1 MTTSGNFEDVPR
13 QSDMVEVCYS
23 NEFNHLDEEV
33 SSTTS
38 DDFIVVS
45 KVFDLNTPLDE
56 DAIRRRL
63 QSYNS
68 TNNGVVS
75 IETHGNDK
83 IIPSAFSMQ
92 VEQLKLEQQQQHE
105 SDDSSSGDDEDEEG
119 DDNEDDNNEDDD
131 NEDTKEDE
139 ESSSE
144 RYYISFVYIPI
155 QSTFCCCY
163 FDKGIKSLL
172 QAFFDIFS
180 YQLNF
185 SIIFSRSFVKVPR
198 NDLSVNQQ
206 PIDSIPV
213 TPVIEPLIIS
223 ITEIQPQSDSS
234 SGRFTGVWSSPP
246 VTVGLVDRQP
256 LGSPTSP
263 VPPPTT
269 AEVVVDRQP
278 EPSSRAISD
287 GPDENVTFPP
297 SSQLSVTEPVA
308 ISCTTE
314 NMETEHPEDDV
325 VVEDVEVVKETELIE
340 EKVISVQP
348 PATLHDEIQ
357 KLQMSVGKSLS
368 ATEEAVGNEDESKPP
383 KTLLEQAEAAF
394 GDLDVSRSHIDND
407 VIFGAEGESLTTPTT
422 TGSELPSSQQQQH
435 QITYDG
441 CDDDE
446 DSVIQRIRNQDK
458 KIVEQ
463 IRKENEH
470 HPDWLKGVFLF

>member
-1 MTTSGNFEDVPR
+1 M
-13 QSDMVEVCYS
+13 
-23 NEFNHLDEEV
+23 
-33 SSTTS
+33 
-38 DDFIVVS
+38 
-45 KVFDLNTPLDE
+45 
-56 DAIRRRL
+56 
-63 QSYNS
+63 
-68 TNNGVVS
+68 
-75 IETHGNDK
+75 
-83 IIPSAFSMQ
+83 
-92 VEQLKLEQQQQHE
+92 
-105 SDDSSSGDDEDEEG
+105 
-119 DDNEDDNNEDDD
+119 
-131 NEDTKEDE
+131 
-139 ESSSE
+139 
-144 RYYISFVYIPI
+144 
-155 QSTFCCCY
+155 
-163 FDKGIKSLL
+163 
-172 QAFFDIFS
+172 
-180 YQLNF
+180 
-185 SIIFSRSFVKVPR
+185 
-198 NDLSVNQQ
+198 SVNQQ

-314 NMETEHPEDDV
+314 NVETEHPEDDV
-325 VVEDVEVVKETELIE
+325 VVEDVEVVKETELVE

-357 KLQMSVGKSLS
+357 KLQMSVEKSLS